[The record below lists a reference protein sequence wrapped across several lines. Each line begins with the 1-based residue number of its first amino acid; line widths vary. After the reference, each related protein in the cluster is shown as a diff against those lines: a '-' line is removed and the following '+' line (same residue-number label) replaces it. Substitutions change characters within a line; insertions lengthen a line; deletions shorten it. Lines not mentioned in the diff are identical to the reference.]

1 MQPELKES
9 LLEAGKAEGCIN
21 FDTLNDLL
29 PDEINDPNTIEK
41 IFNFLSSHS
50 IEIVTKEKNGEQRTL
65 SGELWEKKDDEVDD
79 PLKKKEAPA
88 AEEGQKLCRHPGW

>member
-1 MQPELKES
+1 MLPELKES
-9 LLEAGKAEGCIN
+9 LLEAGKEEGCIN
-21 FDTLNDLL
+21 FDTLNELL

-65 SGELWEKKDDEVDD
+65 SGELWGKK
-79 PLKKKEAPA
+79 
-88 AEEGQKLCRHPGW
+88 R